1 MVSIEPP
8 MILGLLSDPVRWRL
22 LFELGRSDLR
32 VNELVEILG
41 KPQNLVSYHLAE
53 CRNAGIVRARRSSA
67 DGRDVYYRADLLRCR
82 DLLLEVG
89 LSLHPAL
96 SPTPPDRT
104 RIPLRRTRQRLLF
117 LCTGNSAR
125 SQIAE
130 AFVTHHSAGTVEARS
145 AGSHPKPLHPDA
157 VRVMAEHG
165 IDIASHE
172 TKPLSRF
179 TRSRFDRVITLCDK
193 VREVCPEFP
202 GSPTTAHW
210 SIPDPAAK
218 ADNTS
223 TTYAAFQSVAA
234 ELDDRVTLLLTDL
247 SILPTHT

>member
-1 MVSIEPP
+1 MVSTEPP
-8 MILGLLSDPVRWRL
+8 IILGLLSDPVRWRL

-53 CRNAGIVRARRSSA
+53 CRNA
-67 DGRDVYYRADLLRCR
+67 YRADLLRCR

-104 RIPLRRTRQRLLF
+104 RIPLRRTRQRLLL

-179 TRSRFDRVITLCDK
+179 ARSRFDRVITLCDK

-247 SILPTHT
+247 SILPTHTQPAKEPS